1 MKTLVSFREYG
12 NHPLRGILKDGFK
25 HVVIAIQTGDYWVE
39 IDYAVGV
46 PITHVIAHKDY
57 DLLNYYARQGYTVVK
72 RDQEINKQFN
82 FNLFRGNIFVANC
95 VGLTKALLGLNSW
108 ALTPYQLYK
117 RLIKP

>member
-57 DLLNYYARQGYTVVK
+57 DLLNYYVRQGY
-72 RDQEINKQFN
+72 D
-82 FNLFRGNIFVANC
+82 
-95 VGLTKALLGLNSW
+95 VGEKVRQG
-108 ALTPYQLYK
+108 
-117 RLIKP
+117 